1 MNNADIKTIQLLVN
15 SEQAAKR
22 LDDLKSRLV
31 TIKQK
36 KDEAFEKGDATA
48 FALYS
53 KEMAK
58 TQREIAKV
66 ETKTQTLTRA
76 LKNLDKAT
84 PKELR
89 KTIKQ
94 LTDELNSGKI
104 QRGSKEWNTLTGAI
118 REAKEALRNVNN
130 ELSAVDKAQ
139 GGGFFKKL
147 GDKWAGFTISARGF
161 IDTITGAKQKME
173 EFVNAYAQ
181 MEEAKA
187 NVRKYTGLTKEEVD
201 DLNESLQKMDTR
213 TSREQ
218 LNALA
223 GDAGR
228 LGITAKDKI
237 LEFVQAADIIN
248 VALGDDLG
256 DGAVANVGKLA
267 MLFEEDRRLGL
278 KQAMLSTASTINEL
292 AQNSSAGA
300 GYLEE
305 FTARVAGVGKMVG
318 LSQAQIMGFAAVL
331 DESMLQDET
340 AATAFSQLVS
350 KMYQEPA
357 KFANYAGK
365 SVKEFSNL
373 LKTDANA
380 AILAFFQNLKA
391 QGGFEKIAPL
401 LEDMNLSG
409 TRATGVLS
417 TIADKLGNV
426 AKMQKLAT
434 DAYNDGTSANKEF
447 GTQMETVQAKL
458 NKAENDARDLREE
471 LGKQLLPAYVALTNT
486 GSAFLATI
494 ISLIQFIKTHY
505 KGIISITAA
514 ILTYNAVLKATV
526 AWEALHNVNLKAKAA
541 SIILNI
547 KQTALYRS
555 ALNLAAA
562 AHAAFHVAITLM
574 TKGLTAA
581 RIEFALLKAAMAK
594 HPFGLIAIALATV
607 IGLILQFTGLLGDET
622 DAAKDSTKALNGKK
636 RALQDFSEAQ
646 RQANENTVKEIDRV
660 QQLLK
665 VARDEK
671 ASREERLRAIQ
682 ELNNIS
688 PDWHGNLD
696 REGKLHERN
705 AKAID
710 NYIEQLKKKALAE
723 AMYERLVKAMG
734 EKLDADLA
742 VAAWERAL
750 KRIDKDA
757 AKPQNKPVYETTVYP
772 RAEWDYTS
780 DNTGTIQTNEN
791 YDKIQARYRHAN
803 ARLKAWQ
810 DKGISI
816 DQYITEVENLA
827 KQYGVDKE
835 LSALRQG
842 KDISGGSTTSGKTI
856 RTSSGKSGKSGK
868 STGDPNKDKIDQLD
882 KEKLARELN
891 EEILYVQ
898 REKTYRE
905 YQQALLAIDEDIL
918 TRKRD
923 LYARGSDEWNKYQ
936 KQLLDLEKARRD
948 QEEQWSL
955 EEIDRNEQKEIQE
968 AQRKFADGE
977 ITEEQYNQRM
987 NDIKLKY
994 LDERAKYYKNDA
1006 KNAEKAAEYE
1016 LQVEEETN
1024 RQKMALRK
1032 EYNEQA
1038 KKMEEE
1044 YFAKSIDEREK
1055 MELALL
1061 ETLIKEG
1068 AIDPEKKTAYEQKI
1082 KEKYTKEREAA
1093 NKKESPLGQATG
1105 VAGDFVDIFK
1115 RLEDL
1120 QEKLKDGK
1128 ADWEDYAAI
1137 AVASLAFISS
1147 ATESVSQIFSA
1158 KQQEEENAINKR
1170 YDAEIKKA
1178 GENSTKGKKLEEQKQ
1193 KELAKVKNKY
1203 NKKAMAIEI
1212 SQAVASTAMAAI
1224 NAYASASKDS
1234 WLLGPIAAAMAVAAG
1249 GIQIAAIKKQHEAQ
1263 AEGYYSG
1270 GFTGG
1275 TSYRREAGV
1284 VHEGEF
1290 VANHEAVNN
1299 PNVLPVLRLIDNA
1312 QRNNTIASLTAA
1324 DVSRAI
1330 SAPQAAA
1337 ATASSAPA
1345 VQVIDT
1351 ANERTANAIERL
1363 NQHIEQGI
1371 HASVSIT
1378 GDDGI
1383 ERQMNRYNELKKRR

>member
-1 MNNADIKTIQLLVN
+1 MTSNDIKTIQLIVN
-15 SEQAAKR
+15 SEQATKR
-22 LDDLKSRLV
+22 LDDLKSKLIQ
-31 TIKQK
+31 IKQK
-36 KDEAFEKGDATA
+36 KDEAFEKGDASA
-48 FALYS
+48 FDLYS
-53 KEMAK
+53 KELRK
-58 TQREIAKV
+58 TQKEISKV
-66 ETKTQTLTRA
+66 ETRAEGMARTLR
-76 LKNLDKAT
+76 NLDKAT
-84 PKELR
+84 PKQLRATLNEL
-89 KTIKQ
+89 TKQ
-94 LTDELNSGKI
+94 INSGKVE
-104 QRGSKEWNTLTGAI
+104 RGSKEWNTLTEAI
-118 REAKEALRNVNN
+118 KRTKEELKMVDN
-130 ELSAVDKAQ
+130 ELAAVEKANGNFIERVGKKWSGFVVTIRGALDGFSALK
-139 GGGFFKKL
+139 GF
-147 GDKWAGFTISARGF
+147 
-161 IDTITGAKQKME
+161 ME
-173 EFVNAYAQ
+173 EYIQQYAT
-181 MEEAKA
+181 MDEAKA
-187 NVRKYTGLTKEEVD
+187 NVRKYTGLSKEDVD
-201 DLNESLQKMDTR
+201 DLNESLKKMDTS

-228 LGITAKDKI
+228 LGITAKEKI
-237 LEFVQAADIIN
+237 LDFVQAADIIN

-300 GYLEE
+300 GYLED

-318 LSQAQIMGFAAVL
+318 LTQPQIMGFAAVL

-340 AATAFSQLVS
+340 AATAFSQLIS
-350 KMYQEPA
+350 KIYQEPA
-357 KFANYAGK
+357 KFAQYAGK

-391 QGGFEKIAPL
+391 QGGFEKIAPI
-401 LEDMNLSG
+401 LEEMNLSG

-426 AKMQKLAT
+426 SKMQKLAT
-434 DAYNDGTSANKEF
+434 DAYNEGSSATKEF
-447 GTQMETVQAKL
+447 GEQNETVTAKL
-458 NKAENDARDLREE
+458 AKAEKDARDLRVE

-514 ILTYNAVLKATV
+514 LLTYNAVLKATV
-526 AWEALHNVNLKAKAA
+526 AWEALHNINLKAKAA

-562 AHAAFHVAITLM
+562 AQAAFHVATTLM

-581 RIEFALLKAAMAK
+581 RLEFARLKAAMAK
-594 HPFGLIAIALATV
+594 HPFGLIAIAIATV

-671 ASREERLRAIQ
+671 TSREERLRAIQ

-734 EKLDADLA
+734 EKMDADLA
-742 VAAWERAL
+742 IAAWERTMR
-750 KRIDKDA
+750 RIKKDL
-757 AKPQNKPVYETTVYP
+757 AKPENQPEYEDSFIGHTNGIV
-772 RAEWDYTS
+772 TS
-780 DNTGTIQTNEN
+780 YSKQTNEN
-791 YDKIQARYRHAN
+791 YSNLQAQYNHAES
-803 ARLKAWQ
+803 RLKAWQ
-810 DKGISI
+810 NKQVSTKD
-816 DQYITEVENLA
+816 YITSVENLA

-835 LSALRQG
+835 LSALRRG
-842 KDISGGSTTSGKTI
+842 EDIRGEGSTTSGKTI
-856 RTSSGKSGKSGK
+856 HTSSGKSGKSGK
-868 STGDPNKDKIDQLD
+868 STDDPNKEKIDQLD
-882 KEKLARELN
+882 KERLALQLN
-891 EEILYVQ
+891 AEIDYVQ
-898 REKTYRE
+898 DKKTYRE

-918 TRKRD
+918 TQKRD
-923 LYARGSDEWNKYQ
+923 LYAVDSEEWNKYQ
-936 KQLLDLEKARRD
+936 KQLLDLAKERKE
-948 QEEQWSL
+948 QEEQWNL
-955 EEIDRNEQKEIQE
+955 ELIQRNEHEEKMAAQQKFI
-968 AQRKFADGE
+968 DGE
-977 ITEEQYNQRM
+977 ISEEQYNKRM
-987 NDIKLKY
+987 NQIKLDY
-994 LDERAKYYKNDA
+994 LDKYATHYKTINDP
-1006 KNAEKAAEYE
+1006 EKAAEYE
-1016 LQVEEETN
+1016 RQVEEESN
-1024 RQKMALRK
+1024 RQKLELKRD
-1032 EYNEQA
+1032 YLEQA
-1038 KKMEEE
+1038 KKMEQE
-1044 YFAKSIDEREK
+1044 YFAKSIDEREQ
-1055 MELALL
+1055 MEIALL
-1061 ETLIKEG
+1061 NELVEQG
-1068 AIDPEKKTAYEQKI
+1068 AIAPDKKAEYEKKI
-1082 KEKYTKEREAA
+1082 REKYEKEREAS

-1105 VAGDFVDIFK
+1105 VAGDFLDIFK
-1115 RLEDL
+1115 KLEDL
-1120 QEKLKDGK
+1120 QKKIKDGK
-1128 ADWEDYAAI
+1128 ADWEDYAAV
-1137 AVASLAFISS
+1137 AVASLSFVSS
-1147 ATESVSQIFSA
+1147 TTAAVSQLFTA
-1158 KQQEEENAINKR
+1158 KQQEEENAINRR
-1170 YDAEIKKA
+1170 YDAEIKKV
-1178 GENSTKGKKLEEQKQ
+1178 GENTTKGKKLEEKRQ
-1193 KELAKVKNKY
+1193 KELAKVKQKY
-1203 NKKAMAIEI
+1203 NKKAMKMEI
-1212 SQAVASTAMAAI
+1212 AQAVASTAMAAI
-1224 NAYASASKDS
+1224 NAYASASKVS

-1275 TSYRREAGV
+1275 SSYRREAGV

-1290 VANHEAVNN
+1290 VANHRAVNN
-1299 PNVLPVLRLIDNA
+1299 PNILPVLRLIDHA

-1324 DVSRAI
+1324 DVSRSI
-1330 SAPQAAA
+1330 SAPQTAARA
-1337 ATASSAPA
+1337 AASSAPA
-1345 VQVIDT
+1345 LQLIDT
-1351 ANERTANAIERL
+1351 TQGRTAAAIERL
-1363 NQHIEQGI
+1363 NTKLDEGI

-1378 GDDGI
+1378 GEDGI
-1383 ERQMNRYNELKKRR
+1383 ERQWTRYNNLKKNR

>member
-1 MNNADIKTIQLLVN
+1 MTSNDIKTIQLIVN
-15 SEQAAKR
+15 SEQATKR
-22 LDDLKSRLV
+22 LDDLKSKLIQ
-31 TIKQK
+31 IKQK
-36 KDEAFEKGDATA
+36 KDEAFEKGDASA
-48 FALYS
+48 FDLYS
-53 KEMAK
+53 KELRK
-58 TQREIAKV
+58 TQKEISKV
-66 ETKTQTLTRA
+66 ETRAEGMARTLR
-76 LKNLDKAT
+76 NLDKAT
-84 PKELR
+84 PKQLRATLNEL
-89 KTIKQ
+89 TKQ
-94 LTDELNSGKI
+94 INSGKVE
-104 QRGSKEWNTLTGAI
+104 RGSKEWNTLTEAI
-118 REAKEALRNVNN
+118 KRTKEELKMVDN
-130 ELSAVDKAQ
+130 ELAAVEKANGNFIERVGKKWSGFVVTIRGALDGFSALK
-139 GGGFFKKL
+139 GF
-147 GDKWAGFTISARGF
+147 
-161 IDTITGAKQKME
+161 ME
-173 EFVNAYAQ
+173 EYIQQYAT
-181 MEEAKA
+181 MDEAKA
-187 NVRKYTGLTKEEVD
+187 NVRKYTGLSKEDVD
-201 DLNESLQKMDTR
+201 DLNESLKKMDTS

-228 LGITAKDKI
+228 LGITAKEKI
-237 LEFVQAADIIN
+237 LDFVQAADIIN

-300 GYLEE
+300 GYLED

-318 LSQAQIMGFAAVL
+318 LTQPQIMGFAAVL

-340 AATAFSQLVS
+340 AATAFSQLIS
-350 KMYQEPA
+350 NIYQEPA
-357 KFANYAGK
+357 KFAQYAGK

-391 QGGFEKIAPL
+391 QGGFEKIAPI
-401 LEDMNLSG
+401 LEEMNLSG

-426 AKMQKLAT
+426 SKMQKLAT
-434 DAYNDGTSANKEF
+434 DAYNEGSSATKEF
-447 GTQMETVQAKL
+447 GEQNETVTAKL
-458 NKAENDARDLREE
+458 AKAEKDARDLRVE

-514 ILTYNAVLKATV
+514 LLTYNAVLKATV
-526 AWEALHNVNLKAKAA
+526 AWEALHNINLKAKAA

-562 AHAAFHVAITLM
+562 AQAAFHVATTLM

-581 RIEFALLKAAMAK
+581 RLEFALLKAAMAK
-594 HPFGLIAIALATV
+594 HPFGLIAIAIATV

-671 ASREERLRAIQ
+671 TSREERLRAIQ

-734 EKLDADLA
+734 EKMDADLA
-742 VAAWERAL
+742 IAAWERTMR
-750 KRIDKDA
+750 RIKKDL
-757 AKPQNKPVYETTVYP
+757 AKPENQPEYEDSFIGHTNGIV
-772 RAEWDYTS
+772 TS
-780 DNTGTIQTNEN
+780 YSKQTNEN
-791 YDKIQARYRHAN
+791 YSNLQAQYNHAES
-803 ARLKAWQ
+803 RLKAWQ
-810 DKGISI
+810 NKQVSTKD
-816 DQYITEVENLA
+816 YITSVENLA

-835 LSALRQG
+835 LSALRRG
-842 KDISGGSTTSGKTI
+842 EDIRGEGSTTSGKTI
-856 RTSSGKSGKSGK
+856 HTSSGKSGKSGK
-868 STGDPNKDKIDQLD
+868 STDDPNKEKIDQLD
-882 KEKLARELN
+882 KERLALQLN
-891 EEILYVQ
+891 AEIDYVQ
-898 REKTYRE
+898 DKKTYRE

-918 TRKRD
+918 TQKRD
-923 LYARGSDEWNKYQ
+923 LYAVDSEEWNKYQ
-936 KQLLDLEKARRD
+936 KQLLDLAKERK
-948 QEEQWSL
+948 
-955 EEIDRNEQKEIQE
+955 EQKEQWNLELIQRNE
-968 AQRKFADGE
+968 HEEKMAAQQKFIDGE
-977 ITEEQYNQRM
+977 ISEEQYNKRM
-987 NDIKLKY
+987 NQIKLDY
-994 LDERAKYYKNDA
+994 LDKYATHYKTINDP
-1006 KNAEKAAEYE
+1006 EKAAEYE
-1016 LQVEEETN
+1016 RQVEEESN
-1024 RQKMALRK
+1024 RQKLELKRD
-1032 EYNEQA
+1032 YLEQA
-1038 KKMEEE
+1038 KKMEQE
-1044 YFAKSIDEREK
+1044 YFAKSIDEREQ
-1055 MELALL
+1055 MEIALL
-1061 ETLIKEG
+1061 NELVEQG
-1068 AIDPEKKTAYEQKI
+1068 AIAPDKKAEYEKKI
-1082 KEKYTKEREAA
+1082 REKYEKEREAS

-1105 VAGDFVDIFK
+1105 VAGDFLDIFK
-1115 RLEDL
+1115 KLEDL
-1120 QEKLKDGK
+1120 QKKIKDGK
-1128 ADWEDYAAI
+1128 ADWEDYAAV
-1137 AVASLAFISS
+1137 AVASLSFVSS
-1147 ATESVSQIFSA
+1147 TTAAVSQLFTA
-1158 KQQEEENAINKR
+1158 KQQEEENAINRR
-1170 YDAEIKKA
+1170 YDAEIKKV
-1178 GENSTKGKKLEEQKQ
+1178 GENTTKGKKLEEKRQ
-1193 KELAKVKNKY
+1193 KELAKVKQKY
-1203 NKKAMAIEI
+1203 NKKAMKMEI
-1212 SQAVASTAMAAI
+1212 AQAVASTAMAAI
-1224 NAYASASKDS
+1224 NAYASASKVS

-1275 TSYRREAGV
+1275 SSYRREAGV

-1290 VANHEAVNN
+1290 VANHRAVNN
-1299 PNVLPVLRLIDNA
+1299 PNILPVLRLIDHA

-1324 DVSRAI
+1324 DVSRSI
-1330 SAPQAAA
+1330 SAPQTAARA
-1337 ATASSAPA
+1337 AASSAPA
-1345 VQVIDT
+1345 LQLIDT
-1351 ANERTANAIERL
+1351 TQGRTAAAIERL
-1363 NQHIEQGI
+1363 NTKLDEGI

-1378 GDDGI
+1378 GEDGI
-1383 ERQMNRYNELKKRR
+1383 ERQWTRYNNLKKNR

>member
-1 MNNADIKTIQLLVN
+1 MTSNDIKTIQLIVN
-15 SEQAAKR
+15 SEQATKR
-22 LDDLKSRLV
+22 LDDLKAKLIQ
-31 TIKQK
+31 IKQK
-36 KDEAFEKGDATA
+36 KDEAFEKGDASA
-48 FALYS
+48 FDLYS
-53 KEMAK
+53 KELRK
-58 TQREIAKV
+58 TQKEISKV
-66 ETKTQTLTRA
+66 ETRAEGMARTLR
-76 LKNLDKAT
+76 NLDKAT
-84 PKELR
+84 PKQLRATLNEL
-89 KTIKQ
+89 TKQ
-94 LTDELNSGKI
+94 INSGKVE
-104 QRGSKEWNTLTGAI
+104 RGSKEWNTLTEAIKRTKEELKMVDDELAAVEKANGNFIKRFGEQWSGFVVTLRGAV
-118 REAKEALRNVNN
+118 NVFSS
-130 ELSAVDKAQ
+130 LK
-139 GGGFFKKL
+139 GY
-147 GDKWAGFTISARGF
+147 
-161 IDTITGAKQKME
+161 ME
-173 EFVNAYAQ
+173 EYVQQYAT
-181 MEEAKA
+181 MDEAKA
-187 NVRKYTGLTKEEVD
+187 NVRKYTGLSKEDVD
-201 DLNESLQKMDTR
+201 DLNESLKKMDTR

-228 LGITAKDKI
+228 LGITAKERI

-300 GYLEE
+300 GYLED

-318 LSQAQIMGFAAVL
+318 LTQPQIMGFAAVL
-331 DESMLQDET
+331 DESMLEDET

-350 KMYQEPA
+350 KIYQEPA
-357 KFANYAGK
+357 KFAQYAGK

-391 QGGFEKIAPL
+391 QGGFEKIAPI

-458 NKAENDARDLREE
+458 DQAEKDARDLREE
-471 LGKQLLPAYVALTNT
+471 LGEQLLPAYVALTNT

-526 AWEALHNVNLKAKAA
+526 AWEALHNVNLKAKKD

-562 AHAAFHVAITLM
+562 AHAALHVAITLM

-581 RIEFALLKAAMAK
+581 RLEFALLKAAMAK
-594 HPFGLIAIALATV
+594 HPFGLIAIAIATV

-682 ELNNIS
+682 ELNNIA

-696 REGKLHERN
+696 REGRLHERN

-734 EKLDADLA
+734 EKMDADLA
-742 VAAWERAL
+742 IAAWERTMR
-750 KRIDKDA
+750 RIKKDL
-757 AKPQNKPVYETTVYP
+757 AKPENQPEYEDSFIGHTNGIV
-772 RAEWDYTS
+772 TS
-780 DNTGTIQTNEN
+780 YSKQTNEN
-791 YDKIQARYRHAN
+791 YSNLQAQYNHAES
-803 ARLKAWQ
+803 RLKAWQ
-810 DKGISI
+810 NKQVSTKD
-816 DQYITEVENLA
+816 YITSVENLA

-835 LSALRQG
+835 LSALRRG
-842 KDISGGSTTSGKTI
+842 EDIRGEGSTTSGKTI
-856 RTSSGKSGKSGK
+856 HTSSGKSGKSGK
-868 STGDPNKDKIDQLD
+868 STDDPNKEKIDQLD

-891 EEILYVQ
+891 EEVLYVQ
-898 REKTYRE
+898 GETNYKY
-905 YQQALLAIDEDIL
+905 YQQALLNIDEDIL

-923 LYARGSDEWNKYQ
+923 LYAEGSDEWNKYQ
-936 KQLLDLEKARRD
+936 KQLQDLYKARRE
-948 QEEQWSL
+948 QEEQWNL
-955 EEIDRNEQKEIQE
+955 ALIERYNQEETQAEQ
-968 AQRKFADGE
+968 RRFADGE
-977 ITEEQYNQRM
+977 ISEEQYNKRM
-987 NDIKLKY
+987 DKIKLKH
-994 LDERAKYYKNDA
+994 LQRLANYYKSTN
-1006 KNAEKAAEYE
+1006 NSEKKAEYE
-1016 LQVEEETN
+1016 QQVEDESL
-1024 RQKMALRK
+1024 RQRMAQRK
-1032 EYNEQA
+1032 EFLEQA

-1044 YFAKSIDEREK
+1044 YFAKSIDDREQ

-1061 ETLIKEG
+1061 EKLIEEG
-1068 AIDPEKKTAYEQKI
+1068 AIGAEKKAEYEKKI
-1082 KEKYTKEREAA
+1082 REKYDKEREAA

-1120 QEKLKDGK
+1120 QKKLKDGT

-1224 NAYASASKDS
+1224 NAYASGSKIS
-1234 WLLGPIAAAMAVAAG
+1234 VFLGPIAAAMALAAG

-1290 VANHEAVNN
+1290 VANHRAVNN
-1299 PNVLPVLRLIDNA
+1299 PNILPVLRLIDHA

-1324 DVSRAI
+1324 DVSRSI
-1330 SAPQAAA
+1330 SAPQTAARA
-1337 ATASSAPA
+1337 AASSAPA
-1345 VQVIDT
+1345 LQLIDT
-1351 ANERTANAIERL
+1351 TQGRTAAAIERL
-1363 NQHIEQGI
+1363 NTKLDEGI

-1378 GDDGI
+1378 GEDGI
-1383 ERQMNRYNELKKRR
+1383 ERQWTRYNNLKKNR

>member
-53 KEMAK
+53 KEMTK

-66 ETKTQTLTRA
+66 ETKAQTLTRA
-76 LKNLDKAT
+76 LHNLDKAT

-89 KTIKQ
+89 NTIKQ

-139 GGGFFKKL
+139 GGGFFKNL
-147 GDKWAGFTISARGF
+147 GDKWAGFAITARGF
-161 IDTITGAKQKME
+161 IDTLTGAKQKME
-173 EFVNAYAQ
+173 EFVNSYAQ

-187 NVRKYTGLTKEEVD
+187 NVRKYTGLTKKEVD

-278 KQAMLSTASTINEL
+278 KDAMLATASTINEL
-292 AQNSSAGA
+292 AQNSSASA
-300 GYLEE
+300 GYLED
-305 FTARVAGVGKMVG
+305 FTARVSGVGKMAG

-331 DESMLQDET
+331 DENMQQDET
-340 AATAFSQLVS
+340 AATAFAQLLA
-350 KMYQEPA
+350 KMYSEPA
-357 KFANYAGK
+357 KFAKYAGK
-365 SVKEFSNL
+365 SVKEFSDL
-373 LKTDANA
+373 LRNDANEA
-380 AILAFFQNLKA
+380 VLSFFANVKA
-391 QGGFEKIAPL
+391 QGGFQEIAPM
-401 LEDMNLSG
+401 LEGMGLSG
-409 TRATGVLS
+409 TRATSVLT
-417 TIADKLGNV
+417 TIADKLDNV
-426 AKMQKLAT
+426 RRMQEMAT
-434 DAYNDGTSANKEF
+434 KAYQDGTSAVDEF
-447 GTQMETVQAKL
+447 TVQNSTAQAELDKAK
-458 NKAENDARDLREE
+458 KRAADLAAE
-471 LGKQLLPAYVALTNT
+471 LGEALYPAYTALINGKGTLMAALVEVVKWLSNHKTAVVAVTSTILIYNT
-486 GSAFLATI
+486 AIKAQTLLLSLNRAAILATI
-494 ISLIQFIKTHY
+494 QQTTLY
-505 KGIISITAA
+505 KA
-514 ILTYNAVLKATV
+514 
-526 AWEALHNVNLKAKAA
+526 
-541 SIILNI
+541 
-547 KQTALYRS
+547 
-555 ALNLAAA
+555 ALNLAATA
-562 AHAAFHVAITLM
+562 QGIFHVATTLM

-594 HPFGLIAIALATV
+594 HPFGLIAIALTTV
-607 IGLILQFTGLLGDET
+607 VGLILKFTDLLEDET
-622 DAAKDSTKALNGKK
+622 EVLSAQKRLLNEINDAHRS
-636 RALQDFSEAQ
+636 
-646 RQANENTVKEIDRV
+646 ANEQTASEIDRV
-660 QQLLK
+660 KELLR
-665 VARDEK
+665 VARDEN
-671 ASREERLRAIQ
+671 ATREERIKAIN
-682 ELNNIS
+682 ELNRIA
-688 PDWHGNLD
+688 PDWNGTLD
-696 REGKLHERN
+696 TEGRLHERN
-705 AKAID
+705 ARAIE

-723 AMYERLVKAMG
+723 SLYEKMVKAMS
-734 EKLDADLA
+734 EKADADLA
-742 VAAWERAL
+742 VAGWEQWL
-750 KRIDKDA
+750 GKVK
-757 AKPQNKPVYETTVYP
+757 KEQNKPENQPVYRTTVYA

-780 DNTGTIQTNEN
+780 DNTGTEQTNPN
-791 YDKIQARYRHAN
+791 YDNWKARERKAKERLAAWRKKQADADKIIQGYIDYAKNQGVDKMLSNLRQGYNAFGQSSPTTKTTTTGVSGNGKSSGKTTVKPDDKTKAAADKIQSELLAN
-803 ARLKAWQ
+803 QVALDVSYDQRLITQK
-810 DKGISI
+810 
-816 DQYITEVENLA
+816 QYIEESYALELA
-827 KQYGVDKE
+827 
-835 LSALRQG
+835 AL
-842 KDISGGSTTSGKTI
+842 
-856 RTSSGKSGKSGK
+856 
-868 STGDPNKDKIDQLD
+868 
-882 KEKLARELN
+882 
-891 EEILYVQ
+891 
-898 REKTYRE
+898 EKT
-905 YQQALLAIDEDIL
+905 
-918 TRKRD
+918 RD
-923 LYARGSDEWNKYQ
+923 LYAEGTDEYNKYK
-936 KQLLDLEKARRD
+936 KQILQLNENHRRD
-948 QEEQWSL
+948 IDQLSIQDIERQER
-955 EEIDRNEQKEIQE
+955 EEKE
-968 AQRKFADGE
+968 AAMRRFADGE
-977 ITEEQYNQRM
+977 ISEEQYNRTL
-987 NDIKLKY
+987 DEIKLRHLQK
-994 LDERAKYYKNDA
+994 RADYYKSTN
-1006 KNAEKAAEYE
+1006 NEEKAAEYE

-1024 RQKMALRK
+1024 RQKIERRK
-1032 EYNEQA
+1032 EYLEQA
-1038 KKMEEE
+1038 KKMEQE
-1044 YFAKSIDEREK
+1044 YFAKSIDEREQ

-1061 ETLIKEG
+1061 DVLITQGVIAADKKAEY
-1068 AIDPEKKTAYEQKI
+1068 EKQIRK
-1082 KEKYTKEREAA
+1082 KYNKERAA
-1093 NKKESPLGQATG
+1093 KKEDSPLAPASG

-1115 RLEDL
+1115 KLEAL
-1120 QEKLKDGK
+1120 QTKIEDGK
-1128 ADWEDYAAI
+1128 QTWEDYAAV
-1137 AVASLAFISS
+1137 AVASLALVSS
-1147 ATESVSQIFSA
+1147 TTAAVSQLFTA
-1158 KQQEEENAINKR
+1158 KQQEEENAINQR

-1178 GENSTKGKKLEEQKQ
+1178 GENSAKGKKLEEQKQ
-1193 KELAKVKNKY
+1193 KELAKVKQKY
-1203 NKKAMAIEI
+1203 NRRAMAIEI
-1212 SQAVASTAMAAI
+1212 AQAVASTAMAAI
-1224 NAYASASKDS
+1224 NAYASASKVS
-1234 WLLGPIAAAMAVAAG
+1234 WVLGPIAAAMAVAAG

-1263 AEGYYSG
+1263 QAGYYSG

-1275 TSYRREAGV
+1275 TRYRREAGV

-1383 ERQMNRYNELKKRR
+1383 ERQMNRYNDLKKRR

>member
-1 MNNADIKTIQLLVN
+1 MTSNDIKTIQLIVN
-15 SEQAAKR
+15 SEQATKR
-22 LDDLKSRLV
+22 LDDLKSKLIQ
-31 TIKQK
+31 IKQK
-36 KDEAFEKGDATA
+36 KDEAFEKGDASA
-48 FALYS
+48 FDLYS
-53 KEMAK
+53 KELRK
-58 TQREIAKV
+58 TQKEISKV
-66 ETKTQTLTRA
+66 ETRAEGMARTLR
-76 LKNLDKAT
+76 NLDKAT
-84 PKELR
+84 PKQLRATLNEL
-89 KTIKQ
+89 TKQ
-94 LTDELNSGKI
+94 INSGKVE
-104 QRGSKEWNTLTGAI
+104 RGSKEWNTLTEAI
-118 REAKEALRNVNN
+118 KRTKEELKMVDN
-130 ELSAVDKAQ
+130 ELAAVEKANGNFIERVGKKWSGFVVTIRGALDGFSALK
-139 GGGFFKKL
+139 GF
-147 GDKWAGFTISARGF
+147 
-161 IDTITGAKQKME
+161 ME
-173 EFVNAYAQ
+173 EYIQQYAT
-181 MEEAKA
+181 MDEAKA
-187 NVRKYTGLTKEEVD
+187 NVRKYTGLSKEDVD
-201 DLNESLQKMDTR
+201 DLNESLKKMDTS

-237 LEFVQAADIIN
+237 LDFVQAADIIN

-300 GYLEE
+300 GYLED

-318 LSQAQIMGFAAVL
+318 LTQPQIMGFAAVL

-340 AATAFSQLVS
+340 AATAFSQLIS
-350 KMYQEPA
+350 KIYQEPA
-357 KFANYAGK
+357 KFAQYAGK

-391 QGGFEKIAPL
+391 QGGFEKIAPI
-401 LEDMNLSG
+401 LEEMNLSG

-426 AKMQKLAT
+426 SKMQKLAT
-434 DAYNDGTSANKEF
+434 DAYNEGSSATKEF
-447 GTQMETVQAKL
+447 GEQNETVTAKL
-458 NKAENDARDLREE
+458 AKAEKDARDLREE
-471 LGKQLLPAYVALTNT
+471 LGEQLLPAYVALTNT

-526 AWEALHNVNLKAKAA
+526 AWEALHNVNLKAKAD

-581 RIEFALLKAAMAK
+581 RLEFALLKAAMAK
-594 HPFGLIAIALATV
+594 HPFGLIAIAIATV

-682 ELNNIS
+682 ELNNIA

-734 EKLDADLA
+734 EKMDADLA
-742 VAAWERAL
+742 IAAWERTMR
-750 KRIDKDA
+750 RIKKDL
-757 AKPQNKPVYETTVYP
+757 AKPENQPEYEDSFIGHTNGIV
-772 RAEWDYTS
+772 TS
-780 DNTGTIQTNEN
+780 YSKQTNEN
-791 YDKIQARYRHAN
+791 YSNLQAQYNHAES
-803 ARLKAWQ
+803 RLKAWQ
-810 DKGISI
+810 NKQVSTKD
-816 DQYITEVENLA
+816 YITSVENLA

-835 LSALRQG
+835 LSALRRG
-842 KDISGGSTTSGKTI
+842 EDIRGEGSTTSGKTI
-856 RTSSGKSGKSGK
+856 HTSSGKSGKSGK
-868 STGDPNKDKIDQLD
+868 STDDPNKEKIDQLD
-882 KEKLARELN
+882 KERLALQLN
-891 EEILYVQ
+891 AEIDYVQ
-898 REKTYRE
+898 DKKTYRE

-918 TRKRD
+918 TQKRD
-923 LYARGSDEWNKYQ
+923 LYAVDSEEWNKYQ
-936 KQLLDLEKARRD
+936 KQLLDLAKERKE
-948 QEEQWSL
+948 QEEQWNL
-955 EEIDRNEQKEIQE
+955 ELIQRNEHEEKMAAQQKFI
-968 AQRKFADGE
+968 DGE
-977 ITEEQYNQRM
+977 ITEEQYNKRM
-987 NDIKLKY
+987 NQIKLDY
-994 LDERAKYYKNDA
+994 LDKYATHYKTINDP
-1006 KNAEKAAEYE
+1006 EKAAEYE
-1016 LQVEEETN
+1016 RQVEEESN
-1024 RQKMALRK
+1024 RQKLELKRG
-1032 EYNEQA
+1032 YLEQA
-1038 KKMEEE
+1038 KMMEQE
-1044 YFAKSIDEREK
+1044 YFAKSIDEREQ
-1055 MELALL
+1055 MEIALL
-1061 ETLIKEG
+1061 NELVEQG
-1068 AIDPEKKTAYEQKI
+1068 AIAADKKPEYEKKI
-1082 KEKYTKEREAA
+1082 REKYEKEREAS

-1105 VAGDFVDIFK
+1105 VAGDFLDIFK
-1115 RLEDL
+1115 KLEDL
-1120 QEKLKDGK
+1120 QKKIKDGK
-1128 ADWEDYAAI
+1128 ADWEDYAAV
-1137 AVASLAFISS
+1137 AVASLSFVSS
-1147 ATESVSQIFSA
+1147 TTAAVSQLFTA
-1158 KQQEEENAINKR
+1158 KQQEEENAINRR
-1170 YDAEIKKA
+1170 YDAEIKKV
-1178 GENSTKGKKLEEQKQ
+1178 GENTTKGKKLEEKRQ
-1193 KELAKVKNKY
+1193 KELAKVKQKY
-1203 NKKAMAIEI
+1203 NKKAMKMEI
-1212 SQAVASTAMAAI
+1212 AQAVASTAMAAI
-1224 NAYASASKDS
+1224 NAYASASKVS

-1275 TSYRREAGV
+1275 SSYRREAGV

-1290 VANHEAVNN
+1290 VANHRAVNN
-1299 PNVLPVLRLIDNA
+1299 PNILPVLRLIDHA

-1324 DVSRAI
+1324 DVSRSI
-1330 SAPQAAA
+1330 SAPQTAARA
-1337 ATASSAPA
+1337 AASSAPA
-1345 VQVIDT
+1345 LQLIDT
-1351 ANERTANAIERL
+1351 TQGRTAAAIERL
-1363 NQHIEQGI
+1363 NTKLDEGI

-1378 GDDGI
+1378 GEDGI
-1383 ERQMNRYNELKKRR
+1383 ERQWTRYNNLKKNR

>member
-1 MNNADIKTIQLLVN
+1 MTSNDIKTIQLIVN
-15 SEQAAKR
+15 SEQATKR
-22 LDDLKSRLV
+22 LDDLKAKLIQ
-31 TIKQK
+31 IKQK

-48 FALYS
+48 FDLYS
-53 KEMAK
+53 KELRK
-58 TQREIAKV
+58 TQKEISKV
-66 ETKTQTLTRA
+66 ETRAEGMARTLR
-76 LKNLDKAT
+76 NLDKAT
-84 PKELR
+84 PKQLRATLNEL
-89 KTIKQ
+89 TKQ
-94 LTDELNSGKI
+94 INSGKVE
-104 QRGSKEWNTLTGAI
+104 RGSKEWNTLTEAIKRTKEELKMVDDELAAVEKANGNFIKRFGEQWSGFVVTLRGAV
-118 REAKEALRNVNN
+118 NVFSS
-130 ELSAVDKAQ
+130 LK
-139 GGGFFKKL
+139 GY
-147 GDKWAGFTISARGF
+147 
-161 IDTITGAKQKME
+161 ME
-173 EFVNAYAQ
+173 EYVQQYAT
-181 MEEAKA
+181 MDEAKA
-187 NVRKYTGLTKEEVD
+187 NVRKYTGLSKEDVD
-201 DLNESLQKMDTR
+201 DLNESLKKMDTR

-237 LEFVQAADIIN
+237 LDFVQAADIIN

-300 GYLEE
+300 GYLED

-318 LSQAQIMGFAAVL
+318 LTQPQIMGFAAVL

-350 KMYQEPA
+350 KIYQEPA
-357 KFANYAGK
+357 KFAQYAGK

-391 QGGFEKIAPL
+391 QGGFEKIAPI

-458 NKAENDARDLREE
+458 DQAEKDARDLREE
-471 LGKQLLPAYVALTNT
+471 LGEQLLPAYVALTNT

-505 KGIISITAA
+505 KGIISITSA

-526 AWEALHNVNLKAKAA
+526 AWEALHNVNLKAKKD

-562 AHAAFHVAITLM
+562 AQGVLHVATTLM

-581 RIEFALLKAAMAK
+581 RLEFALLKAAMAK
-594 HPFGLIAIALATV
+594 HPFGLIAIAIATV

-682 ELNNIS
+682 ELNNIA

-734 EKLDADLA
+734 EKMDADLA
-742 VAAWERAL
+742 IAAWERTMR
-750 KRIDKDA
+750 RIKKDL
-757 AKPQNKPVYETTVYP
+757 AKPENQPEYESSFIGHTNGIV
-772 RAEWDYTS
+772 TS
-780 DNTGTIQTNEN
+780 YSKQTNEN
-791 YDKIQARYRHAN
+791 YSNLQAQYNHAES
-803 ARLKAWQ
+803 RLKAWQ
-810 DKGISI
+810 NKQVSTKD
-816 DQYITEVENLA
+816 YITSVENLA

-835 LSALRQG
+835 LSALRRG
-842 KDISGGSTTSGKTI
+842 EDIRGEGSTTSGKTI
-856 RTSSGKSGKSGK
+856 HTSSGKSGKSGK
-868 STGDPNKDKIDQLD
+868 STDDPNKEKIDQLD
-882 KEKLARELN
+882 KERLARELN
-891 EEILYVQ
+891 EEVLYVQ
-898 REKTYRE
+898 GETNYKY
-905 YQQALLAIDEDIL
+905 YQQALLNIDEDIL

-923 LYARGSDEWNKYQ
+923 LYAEGSDEWNKYQ
-936 KQLLDLEKARRD
+936 KQLQDLYKARRE
-948 QEEQWSL
+948 QEEQWNL
-955 EEIDRNEQKEIQE
+955 ALIERYNQEETQAEQ
-968 AQRKFADGE
+968 RRFADGE
-977 ITEEQYNQRM
+977 ISEEQYNKRM
-987 NDIKLKY
+987 DKIKLKH
-994 LDERAKYYKNDA
+994 LQRLANYYKSTN
-1006 KNAEKAAEYE
+1006 NSEKKAEYE
-1016 LQVEEETN
+1016 QQVEDESL
-1024 RQKMALRK
+1024 RQRMAQRK
-1032 EYNEQA
+1032 EFLEQA

-1044 YFAKSIDEREK
+1044 YFAKSIDDREK

-1061 ETLIKEG
+1061 EKLIEEG
-1068 AIDPEKKTAYEQKI
+1068 AIGAEKKAEYEKKI
-1082 KEKYTKEREAA
+1082 REKYDKEREAA

-1120 QEKLKDGK
+1120 QKKLKDGT

-1224 NAYASASKDS
+1224 NAYASGSKIS
-1234 WLLGPIAAAMAVAAG
+1234 VFLGPIAAAMAVAAG

-1290 VANHEAVNN
+1290 VANHKAVNN
-1299 PNVLPVLRLIDNA
+1299 PNILPVLRLIDHA

-1324 DVSRAI
+1324 DVSRSI
-1330 SAPQAAA
+1330 SAPQTAARA
-1337 ATASSAPA
+1337 AASSAPA
-1345 VQVIDT
+1345 LQLIDT
-1351 ANERTANAIERL
+1351 TQGRTAAAIERL
-1363 NQHIEQGI
+1363 NTKLDEGI

-1378 GDDGI
+1378 GEDGI
-1383 ERQMNRYNELKKRR
+1383 ERQWTRYNNLKKNR

>member
-1 MNNADIKTIQLLVN
+1 MTSNDIKTIQLIVN
-15 SEQAAKR
+15 SEQATKR
-22 LDDLKSRLV
+22 LDDLKAKLIQ
-31 TIKQK
+31 IKQK
-36 KDEAFEKGDATA
+36 KDEAFEKGDASA
-48 FALYS
+48 FDLYS
-53 KEMAK
+53 KELRK
-58 TQREIAKV
+58 TQKEISKV
-66 ETKTQTLTRA
+66 ETRAEGMARTLR
-76 LKNLDKAT
+76 NLDKAT
-84 PKELR
+84 PKQLRATLNEL
-89 KTIKQ
+89 TKQ
-94 LTDELNSGKI
+94 LNSGKVE
-104 QRGSKEWNTLTGAI
+104 RGSKEWNTLTDAI
-118 REAKEALRNVNN
+118 KRTNEELKMVDN
-130 ELSAVDKAQ
+130 ELAAVEKANGNFIQ
-139 GGGFFKKL
+139 KFGER
-147 GDKWAGFTISARGF
+147 WAGLVVLIQGAANGF
-161 IDTITGAKQKME
+161 SSLKGFME
-173 EFVNAYAQ
+173 EYIQQYAT

-187 NVRKYTGLTKEEVD
+187 NVRKYTGLSKEDVD
-201 DLNESLQKMDTR
+201 DLNESLKKLDTR

-228 LGITAKDKI
+228 LGITAKERI

-300 GYLEE
+300 GYLED

-318 LSQAQIMGFAAVL
+318 LTQPQIMGFAAVL

-350 KMYQEPA
+350 KIYQEPA
-357 KFANYAGK
+357 KFAQYAGK

-391 QGGFEKIAPL
+391 QGGFEKIAPI
-401 LEDMNLSG
+401 LEEMNLSG

-426 AKMQKLAT
+426 SKMQKLAT
-434 DAYNDGTSANKEF
+434 DAYNEGSSATKEF
-447 GTQMETVQAKL
+447 GEQNETVTAKL
-458 NKAENDARDLREE
+458 AKAEKDARDLRVE

-514 ILTYNAVLKATV
+514 LLTYNAVLKATV

-562 AHAAFHVAITLM
+562 AQAAFHVATTLM

-581 RIEFALLKAAMAK
+581 RLEFALLKAAMAK
-594 HPFGLIAIALATV
+594 HPFGLIAIAIATV

-682 ELNNIS
+682 ELNNIA

-696 REGKLHERN
+696 REGRLHERN

-734 EKLDADLA
+734 EKMDADLA
-742 VAAWERAL
+742 IAAWERTMR
-750 KRIDKDA
+750 RIKKDL
-757 AKPQNKPVYETTVYP
+757 AKPENQPEYEDSFIGHTNGIV
-772 RAEWDYTS
+772 TS
-780 DNTGTIQTNEN
+780 YSKQTNEN
-791 YDKIQARYRHAN
+791 YSNLQAQYNHAES
-803 ARLKAWQ
+803 RLKAWQ
-810 DKGISI
+810 NKQVSTKD
-816 DQYITEVENLA
+816 YITSVENLA

-835 LSALRQG
+835 LSALRRG
-842 KDISGGSTTSGKTI
+842 EDIRGEGSTTSGKTI
-856 RTSSGKSGKSGK
+856 HTSSGKSGKSGK
-868 STGDPNKDKIDQLD
+868 STGDPNKAEIDRLD
-882 KEKLARELN
+882 KEKLALQLY
-891 EEILYVQ
+891 EEEKYVQ
-898 REKTYRE
+898 GETNYKY
-905 YQQALLAIDEDIL
+905 YQQALLNIDEDIL

-923 LYARGSDEWNKYQ
+923 LYAEGSDEWNKYQ
-936 KQLLDLEKARRD
+936 KQLQDLYKARRE
-948 QEEQWSL
+948 QEEQWNL
-955 EEIDRNEQKEIQE
+955 ALIERYNQEETQEEQ
-968 AQRKFADGE
+968 RRFADGE
-977 ITEEQYNQRM
+977 ISEEQYNKRM
-987 NDIKLKY
+987 DKIKLKH
-994 LDERAKYYKNDA
+994 LQRLANYYKSTN
-1006 KNAEKAAEYE
+1006 NSEKQAEYE
-1016 LQVEEETN
+1016 QQVEDESL
-1024 RQKMALRK
+1024 RQRMAQRK
-1032 EYNEQA
+1032 EFLEQA

-1044 YFAKSIDEREK
+1044 YFAKSIDDREK

-1061 ETLIKEG
+1061 EKLIEEG
-1068 AIDPEKKTAYEQKI
+1068 AIGAEKKAEYEKKI
-1082 KEKYTKEREAA
+1082 REKYDKEREAA

-1120 QEKLKDGK
+1120 QKKLKDGT

-1224 NAYASASKDS
+1224 NAYASGSKIS
-1234 WLLGPIAAAMAVAAG
+1234 VFLGPIAAAMALAAG

-1275 TSYRREAGV
+1275 SSYRREAGV

-1290 VANHEAVNN
+1290 VANHRAVNN
-1299 PNVLPVLRLIDNA
+1299 PNILPVLRLIDHA

-1324 DVSRAI
+1324 DVSRSI
-1330 SAPQAAA
+1330 SAPQTAARA
-1337 ATASSAPA
+1337 AASSAPA
-1345 VQVIDT
+1345 MQLIDT
-1351 ANERTANAIERL
+1351 TQGRTAAAIERL
-1363 NQHIEQGI
+1363 NTKLDEGI

-1378 GDDGI
+1378 GEDGI
-1383 ERQMNRYNELKKRR
+1383 ERQWTRYNNLKKNR

>member
-1 MNNADIKTIQLLVN
+1 MTSNDIKTIQLIVN
-15 SEQAAKR
+15 SEQATKR
-22 LDDLKSRLV
+22 LDDLKAKLIQ
-31 TIKQK
+31 IKQK
-36 KDEAFEKGDATA
+36 KDEAFEKGDASA
-48 FALYS
+48 FDLYS
-53 KEMAK
+53 KELRK
-58 TQREIAKV
+58 TQKEISKV
-66 ETKTQTLTRA
+66 ETRAEGMARTLR
-76 LKNLDKAT
+76 NLDKAT
-84 PKELR
+84 PKQLRATLNEL
-89 KTIKQ
+89 TKQ
-94 LTDELNSGKI
+94 LNSGKVE
-104 QRGSKEWNTLTGAI
+104 RGSKEWNTLTDAI
-118 REAKEALRNVNN
+118 KRTNEELKMVDN
-130 ELSAVDKAQ
+130 ELAAVEKANGNFIQ
-139 GGGFFKKL
+139 KFGER
-147 GDKWAGFTISARGF
+147 WAGLVVLIQGAANGF
-161 IDTITGAKQKME
+161 SSLKGFME
-173 EFVNAYAQ
+173 EYIQQYAT

-187 NVRKYTGLTKEEVD
+187 NVRKYTGLSKEDVD
-201 DLNESLQKMDTR
+201 DLNESLKKLDTR

-228 LGITAKDKI
+228 LGITAKERI

-300 GYLEE
+300 GYLED

-318 LSQAQIMGFAAVL
+318 LTQPQIMGFAAVL

-350 KMYQEPA
+350 KIYQEPA
-357 KFANYAGK
+357 KFAQYAGK

-391 QGGFEKIAPL
+391 QGGFEKIAPI

-486 GSAFLATI
+486 GSAFLSTI

-505 KGIISITAA
+505 KGIISITSA

-526 AWEALHNVNLKAKAA
+526 ALEALHNLNLKAKAA
-541 SIILNI
+541 SLILNI

-562 AHAAFHVAITLM
+562 ALGVLHVATTLM

-581 RIEFALLKAAMAK
+581 RLEFALLKAAMAK
-594 HPFGLIAIALATV
+594 HPFGLIAIAIATV

-682 ELNNIS
+682 ELNNIA

-696 REGKLHERN
+696 REGRLHERN

-734 EKLDADLA
+734 EKMDADLA
-742 VAAWERAL
+742 IAAWERTMR
-750 KRIDKDA
+750 RIKKDL
-757 AKPQNKPVYETTVYP
+757 AKPENQPEYEYSFIGHTNGIV
-772 RAEWDYTS
+772 TS
-780 DNTGTIQTNEN
+780 YSKQTNEN
-791 YDKIQARYRHAN
+791 YSNLQAQYNHAES
-803 ARLKAWQ
+803 RLKAWQ
-810 DKGISI
+810 NKQVSTKD
-816 DQYITEVENLA
+816 YITSVENLA

-835 LSALRQG
+835 LSALRRG
-842 KDISGGSTTSGKTI
+842 EDIRGEGSTTSGKTI
-856 RTSSGKSGKSGK
+856 HTSSGKSGKSGK
-868 STGDPNKDKIDQLD
+868 STDDPNKEKIDQLD
-882 KEKLARELN
+882 KERLALQLN
-891 EEILYVQ
+891 AEIDYVQ
-898 REKTYRE
+898 DKKTYRE

-918 TRKRD
+918 TQKRD
-923 LYARGSDEWNKYQ
+923 LYAVDSEEWNKYQ
-936 KQLLDLEKARRD
+936 KQLLDLAKERKE
-948 QEEQWSL
+948 QEEQWNL
-955 EEIDRNEQKEIQE
+955 ELIQRNEHEEKMAAQQKFI
-968 AQRKFADGE
+968 DGE
-977 ITEEQYNQRM
+977 ITEEQYNKRM
-987 NDIKLKY
+987 NQIKLDY
-994 LDERAKYYKNDA
+994 LDKYATHYKTINDP
-1006 KNAEKAAEYE
+1006 EKAAEYE
-1016 LQVEEETN
+1016 RQVEEESN
-1024 RQKMALRK
+1024 RQKLELKR
-1032 EYNEQA
+1032 EYLEQA
-1038 KKMEEE
+1038 KMMEQE
-1044 YFAKSIDEREK
+1044 YFAKSIDEREQ
-1055 MELALL
+1055 MEIALL
-1061 ETLIKEG
+1061 NELVEQG
-1068 AIDPEKKTAYEQKI
+1068 AIAPDKKAEYEKKI
-1082 KEKYTKEREAA
+1082 REKYEKEREAS

-1105 VAGDFVDIFK
+1105 VAGDFLDIFK
-1115 RLEDL
+1115 KLEDL
-1120 QEKLKDGK
+1120 QKKIKDGK
-1128 ADWEDYAAI
+1128 ADWEDYAAV
-1137 AVASLAFISS
+1137 AVASLSFVSS
-1147 ATESVSQIFSA
+1147 TTAAVSQLFTA
-1158 KQQEEENAINKR
+1158 KQQEEENAINRR
-1170 YDAEIKKA
+1170 YDAEIKKV
-1178 GENSTKGKKLEEQKQ
+1178 GENTTKGKKLEEKRQ
-1193 KELAKVKNKY
+1193 KELAKVKQKY
-1203 NKKAMAIEI
+1203 NKKAMKMEI
-1212 SQAVASTAMAAI
+1212 AQAVASTAMAAI
-1224 NAYASASKDS
+1224 NAYASASKVS

-1249 GIQIAAIKKQHEAQ
+1249 SIQIAAIKKQHEAQ

-1290 VANHEAVNN
+1290 VANHKAVNN
-1299 PNVLPVLRLIDNA
+1299 PNILPVLRLIDHA

-1324 DVSRAI
+1324 DVSRSI
-1330 SAPQAAA
+1330 SAPQTAARA
-1337 ATASSAPA
+1337 AASSAPA
-1345 VQVIDT
+1345 LQLIDT
-1351 ANERTANAIERL
+1351 TQGRTAAAIERL
-1363 NQHIEQGI
+1363 NTKLDEGI

-1378 GDDGI
+1378 GEDGI
-1383 ERQMNRYNELKKRR
+1383 ERQWTRYNNLKKNR

>member
-1 MNNADIKTIQLLVN
+1 MTSNDIKTIQLIVN
-15 SEQAAKR
+15 SEQATKR
-22 LDDLKSRLV
+22 LDDLKAKLIQ
-31 TIKQK
+31 IKQK
-36 KDEAFEKGDATA
+36 KDEAFEKGDASA
-48 FALYS
+48 FDLYS
-53 KEMAK
+53 KELRK
-58 TQREIAKV
+58 TQKEISKV
-66 ETKTQTLTRA
+66 ETRAEGMARTLR
-76 LKNLDKAT
+76 NLDKAT
-84 PKELR
+84 PKQLRATLNEL
-89 KTIKQ
+89 TKQ
-94 LTDELNSGKI
+94 LNSGKVE
-104 QRGSKEWNTLTGAI
+104 RGSKEWNTLTDAI
-118 REAKEALRNVNN
+118 KRTNEELKMVDN
-130 ELSAVDKAQ
+130 ELAAVEKANGNFIQ
-139 GGGFFKKL
+139 KFGER
-147 GDKWAGFTISARGF
+147 WAGLVVLIQGAANGF
-161 IDTITGAKQKME
+161 SSLKGFME
-173 EFVNAYAQ
+173 EYIQQYAT

-187 NVRKYTGLTKEEVD
+187 NVRKYTGLSKEDVD
-201 DLNESLQKMDTR
+201 DLNESLKKLDTR

-228 LGITAKDKI
+228 LGITAKERI

-300 GYLEE
+300 GYLED

-318 LSQAQIMGFAAVL
+318 LTQPQIMGFAAVL

-350 KMYQEPA
+350 KIYQEPA
-357 KFANYAGK
+357 KFAQYAGK

-391 QGGFEKIAPL
+391 QGGFEKIAPI

-447 GTQMETVQAKL
+447 GTQMETVKAKL
-458 NKAENDARDLREE
+458 AKAEKDARDLREE
-471 LGKQLLPAYVALTNT
+471 LGEQLLPAYVALTNT

-526 AWEALHNVNLKAKAA
+526 AWEALHNVNLKAKAD

-562 AHAAFHVAITLM
+562 AHAAFHVATTLM

-581 RIEFALLKAAMAK
+581 RLEFALLKAAMAK
-594 HPFGLIAIALATV
+594 HPFGLIAIAIATV

-734 EKLDADLA
+734 EKMDADLA
-742 VAAWERAL
+742 IAAWERTMR
-750 KRIDKDA
+750 RIKKDL
-757 AKPQNKPVYETTVYP
+757 AKPENQPEYESSFIGHTNGIV
-772 RAEWDYTS
+772 TS
-780 DNTGTIQTNEN
+780 YSKQTNEN
-791 YDKIQARYRHAN
+791 YSNLQAQYNHAES
-803 ARLKAWQ
+803 RLKAWQ
-810 DKGISI
+810 NKQVSTKD
-816 DQYITEVENLA
+816 YITSVENLA

-835 LSALRQG
+835 LSALRRG
-842 KDISGGSTTSGKTI
+842 EDIRGEGSTTSGKTI
-856 RTSSGKSGKSGK
+856 HTSSGKSGKSGK
-868 STGDPNKDKIDQLD
+868 STDDPNKEKIDQLD
-882 KEKLARELN
+882 KERLALQLN
-891 EEILYVQ
+891 AEIDYVQ
-898 REKTYRE
+898 DKKTYRE

-918 TRKRD
+918 TQKRD
-923 LYARGSDEWNKYQ
+923 LYAVDSEEWNKYQ
-936 KQLLDLEKARRD
+936 KQLLDLAKERKE
-948 QEEQWSL
+948 QEEQWNL
-955 EEIDRNEQKEIQE
+955 ELIQRNEHEEKMAAQQKFI
-968 AQRKFADGE
+968 DGE
-977 ITEEQYNQRM
+977 ITEEQYNKRM
-987 NDIKLKY
+987 NQIKLDY
-994 LDERAKYYKNDA
+994 LDKYATHYKTINDP
-1006 KNAEKAAEYE
+1006 EKAAEYE
-1016 LQVEEETN
+1016 RQVEEESN
-1024 RQKMALRK
+1024 RQKLELKRD
-1032 EYNEQA
+1032 YLEQA
-1038 KKMEEE
+1038 KKMEQE
-1044 YFAKSIDEREK
+1044 YFAKSIDEREQ
-1055 MELALL
+1055 MEIALL
-1061 ETLIKEG
+1061 NELVEQG
-1068 AIDPEKKTAYEQKI
+1068 AIAPDKKAEYEKKI
-1082 KEKYTKEREAA
+1082 REKYEKEREAS

-1105 VAGDFVDIFK
+1105 VAGDFLDIFK
-1115 RLEDL
+1115 KLEDL
-1120 QEKLKDGK
+1120 QKKIKDGK
-1128 ADWEDYAAI
+1128 ADWEDYAAV
-1137 AVASLAFISS
+1137 AVASLSFVSS
-1147 ATESVSQIFSA
+1147 TTAAVSQLFTA
-1158 KQQEEENAINKR
+1158 KQQEEENAINRR
-1170 YDAEIKKA
+1170 YDAEIKKV
-1178 GENSTKGKKLEEQKQ
+1178 GENTTKGKKLEEKRQ
-1193 KELAKVKNKY
+1193 KELAKVKQKY
-1203 NKKAMAIEI
+1203 NKKAMKMEI
-1212 SQAVASTAMAAI
+1212 AQAVASTAMAAI
-1224 NAYASASKDS
+1224 NAYASASKVS

-1263 AEGYYSG
+1263 EEGYYSG

-1275 TSYRREAGV
+1275 SSYRREAGV

-1290 VANHEAVNN
+1290 VANHRAVNN
-1299 PNVLPVLRLIDNA
+1299 PNILPVLRLIDHA
-1312 QRNNTIASLTAA
+1312 QHNNTIASLTAA
-1324 DVSRAI
+1324 DVSRSI
-1330 SAPQAAA
+1330 SAPQTAARA
-1337 ATASSAPA
+1337 AASSAPA
-1345 VQVIDT
+1345 LQLIDT
-1351 ANERTANAIERL
+1351 TQGRTAAAIERL
-1363 NQHIEQGI
+1363 NTKLDEGI

-1378 GDDGI
+1378 GEDGI
-1383 ERQMNRYNELKKRR
+1383 ERQWTRYNNLKKNR

>member
-1 MNNADIKTIQLLVN
+1 MTSNDIKTIQLIVN
-15 SEQAAKR
+15 SEQATKR
-22 LDDLKSRLV
+22 LDDLKAKLIQ
-31 TIKQK
+31 IKQK

-48 FALYS
+48 FDLYS
-53 KEMAK
+53 KELRK
-58 TQREIAKV
+58 TQKEISKV
-66 ETKTQTLTRA
+66 ETRAEGMARTLR
-76 LKNLDKAT
+76 NLDKAT
-84 PKELR
+84 PKQLRATLNEL
-89 KTIKQ
+89 TKQ
-94 LTDELNSGKI
+94 INSGKVE
-104 QRGSKEWNTLTGAI
+104 RGSKEWNTLTEAIKRTKEELKMVDDELAAVEKANGNFIKRFGEQWSGFVVTLRGAV
-118 REAKEALRNVNN
+118 NVFSS
-130 ELSAVDKAQ
+130 LK
-139 GGGFFKKL
+139 GY
-147 GDKWAGFTISARGF
+147 
-161 IDTITGAKQKME
+161 ME
-173 EFVNAYAQ
+173 EYIQQYAT
-181 MEEAKA
+181 MDEAKA
-187 NVRKYTGLTKEEVD
+187 NVRKYTGLSKEDVD
-201 DLNESLQKMDTR
+201 DLNESLKKMDTS

-237 LEFVQAADIIN
+237 LDFVQAADIIN

-300 GYLEE
+300 GYLED

-318 LSQAQIMGFAAVL
+318 LTQPQIMGFAAVL

-350 KMYQEPA
+350 KIYQEPA
-357 KFANYAGK
+357 KFAQYAGK

-391 QGGFEKIAPL
+391 QGGFEKIAPI
-401 LEDMNLSG
+401 LEEMNLSG

-486 GSAFLATI
+486 GSAFLSTI

-505 KGIISITAA
+505 KGIISITSA

-526 AWEALHNVNLKAKAA
+526 ALEALHNLNLKAKAA
-541 SIILNI
+541 SLILNI

-562 AHAAFHVAITLM
+562 AQAAFHVATTLM

-581 RIEFALLKAAMAK
+581 RREFALLKAAMAK
-594 HPFGLIAIALATV
+594 HPLGLIAIAIATV

-682 ELNNIS
+682 ELNNIA

-696 REGKLHERN
+696 REGCLHERN

-734 EKLDADLA
+734 EKMDADLA
-742 VAAWERAL
+742 VAAWERTL
-750 KRIDKDA
+750 NRIHKEQA
-757 AKPQNKPVYETTVYP
+757 MPGNQPVYEDRYIGHTAGVVTTY
-772 RAEWDYTS
+772 S
-780 DNTGTIQTNEN
+780 KQTNEN
-791 YDKIQARYRHAN
+791 YENLKGQERYAN

-810 DKGISI
+810 DRRINTN
-816 DQYITEVENLA
+816 DYIKAVENLA
-827 KQYGVDKE
+827 KQYGIEKE
-835 LSALRQG
+835 LSDLRQG
-842 KDISGGSTTSGKTI
+842 NNISGGGSTTSGKAI
-856 RTSSGKSGKSGK
+856 STSSGKSGKGGK
-868 STGDPNKDKIDQLD
+868 STDDPNKAEIDRLD
-882 KEKLARELN
+882 KEKLALQLY
-891 EEILYVQ
+891 EEEKYVQ
-898 REKTYRE
+898 GETNYKY
-905 YQQALLAIDEDIL
+905 YQQALLNIDEDIL

-923 LYARGSDEWNKYQ
+923 LYAEGSDEWDKYQ
-936 KQLLDLEKARRD
+936 KQLQDLYKARREQD
-948 QEEQWSL
+948 EQWNLALIERYNQEETQA
-955 EEIDRNEQKEIQE
+955 EQ
-968 AQRKFADGE
+968 RRFADGE
-977 ITEEQYNQRM
+977 ISEEQYNKRM
-987 NDIKLKY
+987 DKIKLKH
-994 LDERAKYYKNDA
+994 LQRLANYYKSTN
-1006 KNAEKAAEYE
+1006 NSEKQAEYE
-1016 LQVEEETN
+1016 QQVEDESL
-1024 RQKMALRK
+1024 RQRMAQRK
-1032 EYNEQA
+1032 EFLEQA

-1044 YFAKSIDEREK
+1044 YFAKSIDDREK

-1061 ETLIKEG
+1061 EKLIEEG
-1068 AIDPEKKTAYEQKI
+1068 AIAAEKKAEYEKKI
-1082 KEKYTKEREAA
+1082 REKYDKEREAA

-1120 QEKLKDGK
+1120 QKKLKDGT

-1158 KQQEEENAINKR
+1158 KQQEEENAISKR

-1224 NAYASASKDS
+1224 NAYASGSKIS
-1234 WLLGPIAAAMAVAAG
+1234 VFLGPIAAAMALAAG

-1290 VANHEAVNN
+1290 VANHKAVNN
-1299 PNVLPVLRLIDNA
+1299 PNILPVLRLIDHA

-1324 DVSRAI
+1324 DVSRSI
-1330 SAPQAAA
+1330 SAPQTAARA
-1337 ATASSAPA
+1337 AASSAPA
-1345 VQVIDT
+1345 LQLIDT
-1351 ANERTANAIERL
+1351 TQGRTAAAIERL
-1363 NQHIEQGI
+1363 NTKLDEGI

-1378 GDDGI
+1378 VEDGI
-1383 ERQMNRYNELKKRR
+1383 ERQWTRYNNLKKNR

>member
-1 MNNADIKTIQLLVN
+1 MTSNEIKTIQLIVN
-15 SEQAAKR
+15 SEQATKR
-22 LDDLKSRLV
+22 LDDLKSKLIQ
-31 TIKQK
+31 IKQK

-48 FALYS
+48 FDLYS
-53 KEMAK
+53 KELRK
-58 TQREIAKV
+58 TQKEISKV
-66 ETKTQTLTRA
+66 ETRAEGMARTLR
-76 LKNLDKAT
+76 NLDKAT
-84 PKELR
+84 PKQLQSTLKEL
-89 KTIKQ
+89 TKQ
-94 LTDELNSGKI
+94 LNSGKVE
-104 QRGSKEWNTLTGAI
+104 RGSKEWHTLTDAI
-118 REAKEALRNVNN
+118 KETNEEIKRVGN
-130 ELSAVDKAQ
+130 ELEVVEKASGNFIQRFGQQWSGFVVTIQGAVNGFSALK
-139 GGGFFKKL
+139 GF
-147 GDKWAGFTISARGF
+147 
-161 IDTITGAKQKME
+161 ME
-173 EFVNAYAQ
+173 EYVQQYAT
-181 MEEAKA
+181 MDEAKA
-187 NVRKYTGLTKEEVD
+187 DVRKYTGLSKEDVD
-201 DLNESLQKMDTR
+201 DLNESLKKMDTR

-228 LGITAKDKI
+228 LGITAKEKI
-237 LEFVQAADIIN
+237 LDFVQAADIIN

-300 GYLEE
+300 GYLED

-318 LSQAQIMGFAAVL
+318 LTQPQIMGFAAVL

-350 KMYQEPA
+350 KIYQEPA
-357 KFANYAGK
+357 KFAQYAGK

-391 QGGFEKIAPL
+391 QGGFEKIAPI
-401 LEDMNLSG
+401 LEEMNLSG

-458 NKAENDARDLREE
+458 DNAEEDARDLREE
-471 LGKQLLPAYVALTNT
+471 LGEQLLPAYVALTNT

-494 ISLIQFIKTHY
+494 LSLIQFIRTHY

-526 AWEALHNVNLKAKAA
+526 AWEALHNLNLKAKAA

-562 AHAAFHVAITLM
+562 AQAAFHVATTLM

-581 RIEFALLKAAMAK
+581 RLEFALLKAAMAK
-594 HPFGLIAIALATV
+594 HPFGLIAIAIATV

-682 ELNNIS
+682 ELNNIA

-696 REGKLHERN
+696 REGRLHERN

-734 EKLDADLA
+734 EKMDADLA
-742 VAAWERAL
+742 IKAWERTL
-750 KRIDKDA
+750 NRIHKEQ
-757 AKPQNKPVYETTVYP
+757 AKPENQPEYEERFIGHTTGVVTTY
-772 RAEWDYTS
+772 S
-780 DNTGTIQTNEN
+780 KQTNEN
-791 YDKIQARYRHAN
+791 YDNLKAQERHAA
-803 ARLKAWQ
+803 ARLKAWE
-810 DKGISI
+810 DKLISTK
-816 DQYITEVENLA
+816 DYITEVEKLA

-842 KDISGGSTTSGKTI
+842 NNIRGGGSTTSGKTI
-856 RTSSGKSGKSGK
+856 HTSSGKSGNGGK
-868 STGDPNKDKIDQLD
+868 STDDPNKAEIDRLD
-882 KEKLARELN
+882 KEKLALQLY
-891 EEILYVQ
+891 EEEKYVQ
-898 REKTYRE
+898 GETNYKY
-905 YQQALLAIDEDIL
+905 YQQALLNIDEDIL

-923 LYARGSDEWNKYQ
+923 LYAKDSDEWNKYQ
-936 KQLLDLEKARRD
+936 KQLQDLYKARRE
-948 QEEQWSL
+948 QEEQWNL
-955 EEIDRNEQKEIQE
+955 ALIERYNQEETQA
-968 AQRKFADGE
+968 AQSRFADGE
-977 ITEEQYNQRM
+977 ISEEQYNKRM
-987 NDIKLKY
+987 DQIKLKH
-994 LDERAKYYKNDA
+994 LQRLANYYKSTN
-1006 KNAEKAAEYE
+1006 NSEKQAEYE
-1016 LQVEEETN
+1016 QQVEEESN
-1024 RQKMALRK
+1024 RQKIATRK
-1032 EYNEQA
+1032 EYLEQA

-1061 ETLIKEG
+1061 DKLIEEG
-1068 AIDPEKKTAYEQKI
+1068 AIDAKKRADYEKQI
-1082 KEKYTKEREAA
+1082 REKYNKEREAA
-1093 NKKESPLGQATG
+1093 NKKESPIGQATG
-1105 VAGDFVDIFK
+1105 VAGDFVDIFQK
-1115 RLEDL
+1115 LDAL
-1120 QEKLKDGK
+1120 QKKIKKGEES
-1128 ADWEDYAAI
+1128 WEDYAAV
-1137 AVASLAFISS
+1137 AVASLSFVSS
-1147 ATESVSQIFSA
+1147 TTAAVSQLFSA
-1158 KQQEEENAINKR
+1158 KQQEEENAINRR

-1178 GENSTKGKKLEEQKQ
+1178 GENTAKGKKLEEKRQ
-1193 KELAKVKNKY
+1193 KELAKVKQKY
-1203 NKKAMAIEI
+1203 NKKAMKLEI
-1212 SQAVASTAMAAI
+1212 AQAVASTAMAAI
-1224 NAYASASKDS
+1224 NAYASASKVS
-1234 WLLGPIAAAMAVAAG
+1234 FLLGPIAAAMALAAG

-1275 TSYRREAGV
+1275 SSYRREAGV

-1290 VANHEAVNN
+1290 VANHKAVNN
-1299 PNVLPVLRLIDNA
+1299 PNILPVLRLIDHA

-1324 DVSRAI
+1324 DVSRSI
-1330 SAPQAAA
+1330 SAPQTAARA
-1337 ATASSAPA
+1337 AASSAPA
-1345 VQVIDT
+1345 LQLIDT
-1351 ANERTANAIERL
+1351 TQGRTAAAIERL
-1363 NQHIEQGI
+1363 NTKLDEGI

-1378 GDDGI
+1378 GEDGI
-1383 ERQMNRYNELKKRR
+1383 ERQWTRYNNLKKNR

>member
-1 MNNADIKTIQLLVN
+1 MTSNDIKTIQLIVN
-15 SEQAAKR
+15 SEQATKR
-22 LDDLKSRLV
+22 LDDLKAKLIQ
-31 TIKQK
+31 IKQK
-36 KDEAFEKGDATA
+36 KDEAFEKGDASA
-48 FALYS
+48 FDLYS
-53 KEMAK
+53 KELRK
-58 TQREIAKV
+58 TQKEISKV
-66 ETKTQTLTRA
+66 ETRAEGMARTLR
-76 LKNLDKAT
+76 NLDKAT
-84 PKELR
+84 PKQLRATLNEL
-89 KTIKQ
+89 TKQ
-94 LTDELNSGKI
+94 INSGKVE
-104 QRGSKEWNTLTGAI
+104 RGSKEWNTLTEAIKRTKEELKMVDDELAAVEKANGNFIKRFGEQWSGFVVTLRGAV
-118 REAKEALRNVNN
+118 NVFSS
-130 ELSAVDKAQ
+130 LK
-139 GGGFFKKL
+139 GY
-147 GDKWAGFTISARGF
+147 
-161 IDTITGAKQKME
+161 ME
-173 EFVNAYAQ
+173 EYVQQYAT
-181 MEEAKA
+181 MDEAKA
-187 NVRKYTGLTKEEVD
+187 NVRKYTGLSKEDVD
-201 DLNESLQKMDTR
+201 DLNESLKKMDTR

-237 LEFVQAADIIN
+237 LDFVQAADIIN

-300 GYLEE
+300 GYLED

-318 LSQAQIMGFAAVL
+318 LTQPQIMGFAAVL
-331 DESMLQDET
+331 DESMLEDET

-350 KMYQEPA
+350 KIYQEPA
-357 KFANYAGK
+357 KFAQYAGK

-391 QGGFEKIAPL
+391 QGGFEKIAPI

-458 NKAENDARDLREE
+458 DQAEKDARDLREE
-471 LGKQLLPAYVALTNT
+471 LGEQLLPAYVALTNT

-526 AWEALHNVNLKAKAA
+526 AWEALHNVNLKAKKD

-562 AHAAFHVAITLM
+562 AHAALHVAITLM

-581 RIEFALLKAAMAK
+581 RLEFALLKAAMAK
-594 HPFGLIAIALATV
+594 HPFGLIAIAIATV

-636 RALQDFSEAQ
+636 RAMQDFSEAQ

-682 ELNNIS
+682 ELNNIA

-696 REGKLHERN
+696 REGRLHERN

-734 EKLDADLA
+734 EKMDADLA
-742 VAAWERAL
+742 IAAWERTMR
-750 KRIDKDA
+750 RIKKDL
-757 AKPQNKPVYETTVYP
+757 AKPENQPEYEYSFIGHTNGIV
-772 RAEWDYTS
+772 TS
-780 DNTGTIQTNEN
+780 YSKQTNEN
-791 YDKIQARYRHAN
+791 YSNLQAQYNHAES
-803 ARLKAWQ
+803 RLKAWQ
-810 DKGISI
+810 NKQVSTKD
-816 DQYITEVENLA
+816 YITSVENLA

-835 LSALRQG
+835 LSALRRG
-842 KDISGGSTTSGKTI
+842 EDIRGEGSTTSGKTI
-856 RTSSGKSGKSGK
+856 HTSSGKSGKSGK
-868 STGDPNKDKIDQLD
+868 STDDPNKEKIDQLD
-882 KEKLARELN
+882 KEKLALQLY
-891 EEILYVQ
+891 EEEKYVQ
-898 REKTYRE
+898 GETNYKY
-905 YQQALLAIDEDIL
+905 YQQALLNIDEDIL

-923 LYARGSDEWNKYQ
+923 LYAEGSDEWNKYQ
-936 KQLLDLEKARRD
+936 KQLQDLYKARRE
-948 QEEQWSL
+948 QEEQWNL
-955 EEIDRNEQKEIQE
+955 ALIERYNQEETQAEQ
-968 AQRKFADGE
+968 RRFADGE
-977 ITEEQYNQRM
+977 ISEEQYNKRM
-987 NDIKLKY
+987 DKIKLKH
-994 LDERAKYYKNDA
+994 LQRLANYYKSTN
-1006 KNAEKAAEYE
+1006 NSEKKAEYE
-1016 LQVEEETN
+1016 QQVEDESL
-1024 RQKMALRK
+1024 RQRMAQRK
-1032 EYNEQA
+1032 EFLEQA

-1044 YFAKSIDEREK
+1044 YFAKSIDDREQ

-1061 ETLIKEG
+1061 EKLIEEG
-1068 AIDPEKKTAYEQKI
+1068 AIGAEKKAEYEKKI
-1082 KEKYTKEREAA
+1082 REKYDKEREAA

-1120 QEKLKDGK
+1120 QKKLKDGT

-1224 NAYASASKDS
+1224 NAYASGSKIS
-1234 WLLGPIAAAMAVAAG
+1234 VFLGPIAAAMALAAG

-1290 VANHEAVNN
+1290 VANHKAVNN
-1299 PNVLPVLRLIDNA
+1299 PNILPVLRLIDHA

-1324 DVSRAI
+1324 DVSRSI
-1330 SAPQAAA
+1330 SAPQTAARA
-1337 ATASSAPA
+1337 AASSAPA
-1345 VQVIDT
+1345 LQLIDT
-1351 ANERTANAIERL
+1351 TQGRTAAAIERL
-1363 NQHIEQGI
+1363 NTKLDEGI
-1371 HASVSIT
+1371 YASVSIT
-1378 GDDGI
+1378 GEDGI
-1383 ERQMNRYNELKKRR
+1383 ERQWTRYNNLKKNR

>member
-1 MNNADIKTIQLLVN
+1 MTSNDIKTIQLIVN
-15 SEQAAKR
+15 SEQATKR
-22 LDDLKSRLV
+22 LDDLKAKLIQ
-31 TIKQK
+31 IKQK
-36 KDEAFEKGDATA
+36 KDEAFEKGDASA
-48 FALYS
+48 FDLYS
-53 KEMAK
+53 KELRK
-58 TQREIAKV
+58 TQKEISKV
-66 ETKTQTLTRA
+66 ETRAEGMARTLR
-76 LKNLDKAT
+76 NLDKAT
-84 PKELR
+84 PKQLRATLNEL
-89 KTIKQ
+89 TKQ
-94 LTDELNSGKI
+94 INSGKVE
-104 QRGSKEWNTLTGAI
+104 RGSKEWNTLTEAIKRTKEELKMVDDELAAVEKANGNFIKRFGEQWSGFVVTLRGAV
-118 REAKEALRNVNN
+118 NVFSS
-130 ELSAVDKAQ
+130 LK
-139 GGGFFKKL
+139 GY
-147 GDKWAGFTISARGF
+147 
-161 IDTITGAKQKME
+161 ME
-173 EFVNAYAQ
+173 EYVQQYAT
-181 MEEAKA
+181 MDEAKA
-187 NVRKYTGLTKEEVD
+187 NVRKYTGLSKEDVD
-201 DLNESLQKMDTR
+201 DLNESLKKMDTR

-228 LGITAKDKI
+228 LGITAKERI

-300 GYLEE
+300 GYLED

-318 LSQAQIMGFAAVL
+318 LTQPQIMGFAAVL
-331 DESMLQDET
+331 DESMLEDET

-350 KMYQEPA
+350 KIYQEPA
-357 KFANYAGK
+357 KFAQYAGK

-391 QGGFEKIAPL
+391 QGGFEKIAPI

-458 NKAENDARDLREE
+458 DQAEKDARDLREE
-471 LGKQLLPAYVALTNT
+471 LGEQLLPAYVALTNT

-526 AWEALHNVNLKAKAA
+526 AWEALHNVNLKAKKD

-562 AHAAFHVAITLM
+562 AHAALHVAITLM

-581 RIEFALLKAAMAK
+581 RLEFALLKAAMAK
-594 HPFGLIAIALATV
+594 HPFGLIAIAIATV

-636 RALQDFSEAQ
+636 RAMQDFSEAQ

-682 ELNNIS
+682 ELNNIA

-696 REGKLHERN
+696 REGRLHERN

-734 EKLDADLA
+734 EKMDADLA
-742 VAAWERAL
+742 IAAWERTMR
-750 KRIDKDA
+750 RIKKDL
-757 AKPQNKPVYETTVYP
+757 AKPENQPEYEDRFIGHTNGIV
-772 RAEWDYTS
+772 TS
-780 DNTGTIQTNEN
+780 YSKQTNEN
-791 YDKIQARYRHAN
+791 YSNLQAQYNHAES
-803 ARLKAWQ
+803 RLKAWQ
-810 DKGISI
+810 NKQVSTKD
-816 DQYITEVENLA
+816 YITSVENLA

-835 LSALRQG
+835 LSALRRGEDIRGGSSTTAKPIKVG
-842 KDISGGSTTSGKTI
+842 KDK
-856 RTSSGKSGKSGK
+856 KDK
-868 STGDPNKDKIDQLD
+868 STSDPNKEKIDQLD

-891 EEILYVQ
+891 EEVLYVQ
-898 REKTYRE
+898 GETNYKY
-905 YQQALLAIDEDIL
+905 YQQALLNIDEDIL

-923 LYARGSDEWNKYQ
+923 LYAEGSDEWNKYQ
-936 KQLLDLEKARRD
+936 KQLQDLYKARRE
-948 QEEQWSL
+948 QEEQWNL
-955 EEIDRNEQKEIQE
+955 ALIERYNQEETQAEQ
-968 AQRKFADGE
+968 RRFADGE
-977 ITEEQYNQRM
+977 ISEEQYNKRM
-987 NDIKLKY
+987 DKIKLKH
-994 LDERAKYYKNDA
+994 LQRLANYYKSTN
-1006 KNAEKAAEYE
+1006 NSEKKAEYE
-1016 LQVEEETN
+1016 QQVEDESL
-1024 RQKMALRK
+1024 RQRMAQRK
-1032 EYNEQA
+1032 EFLEQA

-1044 YFAKSIDEREK
+1044 YFAKSIDDREK

-1061 ETLIKEG
+1061 EKLIEEG
-1068 AIDPEKKTAYEQKI
+1068 AIGAEKKAEYEKKI
-1082 KEKYTKEREAA
+1082 REKYDKEREAA

-1120 QEKLKDGK
+1120 QKKLKDGT

-1224 NAYASASKDS
+1224 NAYASGSKIS
-1234 WLLGPIAAAMAVAAG
+1234 VFLGPIAAAMALAAG

-1290 VANHEAVNN
+1290 VANHRAVNN
-1299 PNVLPVLRLIDNA
+1299 PNILPVLRLIDHA

-1324 DVSRAI
+1324 DVSRSI
-1330 SAPQAAA
+1330 SAPQTAARA
-1337 ATASSAPA
+1337 AASSAPA
-1345 VQVIDT
+1345 LQLIDT
-1351 ANERTANAIERL
+1351 TQGRTAAAIERL
-1363 NQHIEQGI
+1363 NTKLDEGI

-1378 GDDGI
+1378 GEDGI
-1383 ERQMNRYNELKKRR
+1383 ERQWTRYNNLKKNR